1 VSCRSKFEIS
11 FLERLGNTE
20 HHLDRAKGHSARAE
34 DKTEELRKLNR
45 SIFIPAVTFDND
57 AKHAARE
64 AKVQRRHEEKRA
76 ERERTRADAQGY
88 VGGTEETVFSGRSAV
103 GRSQFQFE
111 PNASDDEM
119 EDELERNLDKIQGL
133 VRNLRVVSTAL
144 GEEIDHQNG
153 MLSAMED
160 KTVKLDER
168 LQNNTAQVRRPY
180 RS

>member
-1 VSCRSKFEIS
+1 
-11 FLERLGNTE
+11 
-20 HHLDRAKGHSARAE
+20 
-34 DKTEELRKLNR
+34 
-45 SIFIPAVTFDND
+45 
-57 AKHAARE
+57 
-64 AKVQRRHEEKRA
+64 
-76 ERERTRADAQGY
+76 